1 MFRTAPGG
9 GFRLRSWLFGGGGAE
24 RKKGKGK
31 WKGGIHP
38 QQGKR
43 GAKCPHFT
51 VSYILVKLIKF
62 FVEKVKEE
70 RIIIIWGAEKNGDGE
85 NSEIR
90 LFYERTTATI

>member
-1 MFRTAPGG
+1 MRQTPCKVRENLPFTLFSPFPGLRQALFRTAPGG

-31 WKGGIHP
+31 RKGGIHP

-43 GAKCPHFT
+43 GAECPHFT

-70 RIIIIWGAEKNGDGE
+70 RII
-85 NSEIR
+85 
-90 LFYERTTATI
+90 